1 MQRIDI
7 LRALGNLT
15 TTEDVFVASQGAVW
29 HDWWNCRPGS
39 PDLDNTFWPGT
50 LGSICSTALGLA
62 LALPH
67 RRVIAL
73 DNDGSVLMNT
83 GVLATLGAERTPNLT
98 VIVSDNGIYESIG
111 GLPTLTSINTDLA
124 KMAEGA
130 GCINAVTVTN
140 INEFNETAERLLN
153 DDECGFLVAKIEP
166 GVQKWP
172 KDKRRNIYD
181 GVEDKFRFMRFIEK
195 LEGIVLRD
203 ESPQD

>member
-7 LRALGNLT
+7 LRALGGLC
-15 TTEDVFVASQGAVW
+15 TTEDLFVASQGAVW

-98 VIVSDNGIYESIG
+98 IVVSDNGMYESIG
-111 GLPTLTSINTDLA
+111 GIPTLTSVNTDLA

-130 GCINAVTVTN
+130 GCINAKTVHEVEGFT
-140 INEFNETAERLLN
+140 EAAQTMLN
-153 DDECGFLVAKIEP
+153 DGQFGFLVAKIEP
-166 GVQKWP
+166 GVTDWP

-181 GVEDKFRFMRFIEK
+181 GIEDKFRFMRFVEK

>member
-7 LRALGNLT
+7 LRAVGALT
-15 TTEDVFVASQGAVW
+15 TTEDIFVVSQGAVW

-50 LGSICSTALGLA
+50 LGSICSTGIGLA

-98 VIVSDNGIYESIG
+98 IIVSDNGIYESIG
-111 GLPTLTSINTDLA
+111 GPPTLTSVNTDLA

-130 GCINAVTVTN
+130 GCINAVTARD
-140 INEFNETAERLLN
+140 IDEFKALAEKQLM
-153 DDECGFLVAKIEP
+153 DGECGFLVAKIEP
-166 GVQKWP
+166 GVHEWP

-181 GVEDKFRFMRFIEK
+181 GIEDKFRFMRFIEK